1 MSTAVEQPVRVLVVE
16 DEEAHAELARR
27 AFESHGKRYEV
38 LVASSVKEAIALLAQ
53 SDPHLVLSDWRL
65 PDGRGTDLFPEK
77 RAAVPIVVMTSHG
90 DEQVAVEAMKSGALD
105 YVIKSEAA
113 FGELPHVVE
122 RALREW
128 HLLRERERS
137 RQRLQAQY
145 DFISILAKSGDISDV
160 FPKALTSAAQ
170 FAEASRLEYWML
182 DPPEQTPPCFSWCQG
197 DELASATEPEG
208 TRGSRAWITDLLQ
221 SARQGSLYGAPE
233 EQLRVR
239 GFHQPEHTSVYL
251 QPIFVDERPRA
262 LLVLF
267 GQADQWLHD
276 KEFDRFVGAVST
288 QLSGFLQRAS
298 LQTKLLERERLAGLG
313 TAAAMFA
320 HEVGNPLNSMYLH
333 AQLLSNRLRKV
344 DAPTTVAEGMQNIMG
359 EIRRLETLLKEFRS
373 LSHRRPLHFED
384 VSVASL
390 VTRVLDAHVREHA
403 EPATSVEVDFPA
415 SLPTIHADSDKL
427 VQVFLNLFKNAIE
440 AMPDGGTLF
449 IRGHVEGQSL
459 VTVVGDTGPGL
470 PEGVDVFQ
478 LFKTTK
484 PQGTGLG
491 LPVVQQIIAAHGGSV
506 RASNSADAGAE
517 FTITLPLRGPKVPL
531 T

>member
-1 MSTAVEQPVRVLVVE
+1 MTATAQIGAVRILVVE

-38 LVASSVKEAIALLAQ
+38 LIASSVKQAIALLEQ

-77 RAAVPIVVMTSHG
+77 QAPVPIVVMTSHG
-90 DEQVAVEAMKSGALD
+90 DEHVAVEAMKSGALD
-105 YVIKSEAA
+105 YVVKSEAA

-128 HLLRERERS
+128 RLMRDREHS

-145 DFISILAKSGDISDV
+145 DFISILSKSGDVSDV
-160 FPKALTSAAQ
+160 FPTALTSAAR
-170 FAEASRLEYWML
+170 FAEARRLEYWML
-182 DPPEQTPPCFSWCQG
+182 EPEGRTPLCFSWRQG
-197 DELASATEPEG
+197 DELAKAEEPE
-208 TRGSRAWITDLLQ
+208 SVRAGEDWIRDMAE
-221 SARQGSLYGAPE
+221 SARQGRVERVPE
-233 EQLRVR
+233 AQLSAR
-239 GFHQPEHTSVYL
+239 GFDPTEPKSAYL
-251 QPIFVDERPRA
+251 QPVFVDGQPRA

-267 GQADQWLHD
+267 GRVDQWLHD
-276 KEFDRFVGAVST
+276 KEFDRFIGAVSA
-288 QLSGFLQRAS
+288 QLSGFLQRNL
-298 LQTKLLERERLAGLG
+298 LQAKLLERERLAGLG

-344 DAPTTVAEGMQNIMG
+344 EAPPSVSEGMQNIMG
-359 EIRRLETLLKEFRS
+359 EIKRLEALLKEFRS
-373 LSHRRPLHFED
+373 LSHKRPLHFAP

-390 VTRVLDAHVREHA
+390 VMQVLDTHVREHA
-403 EPATSVEVDFPA
+403 EPETSIELDLPAT
-415 SLPTIHADSDKL
+415 LPTVHADSDKL

-440 AMPDGGTLF
+440 AMPDGGTLS
-449 IRGHVEGQSL
+449 IRAQVKLNSL
-459 VTVVGDTGPGL
+459 SISVRDTGPGL

-491 LPVVQQIIAAHGGSV
+491 LPVVQQIMAAHGGSV
-506 RASNSADAGAE
+506 HARNAVDAGAE
-517 FTITLPLRGPKVPL
+517 FTITLPVRNS
-531 T
+531 